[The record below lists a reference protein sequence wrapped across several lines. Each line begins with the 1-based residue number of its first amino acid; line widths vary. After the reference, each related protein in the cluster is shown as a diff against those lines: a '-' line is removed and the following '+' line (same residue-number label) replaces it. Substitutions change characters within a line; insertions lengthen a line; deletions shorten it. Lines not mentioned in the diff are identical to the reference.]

1 MRTTRQF
8 VQAAMLVAI
17 GLCCGAP
24 GGCQKQVGS
33 SSRSV
38 ARGGQAGSRDPVPA
52 IREIDDPHTGV
63 RWELR
68 RDPSHPGGPGL
79 LTEIPGTEGGE
90 GRPGLRTE
98 IPGTEGGEGRPGLR
112 TEIPGTE
119 GGEGRPGLLTEIP
132 GTEGGE
138 GSRGKQGPARQTPA
152 VRAGDRV
159 LIDEDSPIA
168 VIHLEAVALRPA
180 LIGSEIL
187 VRLAPSGSL
196 FHAVVLGPGR
206 ATLARARPWSPG
218 VRP

>member
-79 LTEIPGTEGGE
+79 L
-90 GRPGLRTE
+90 TE